1 MIILRPFL
9 LDSPS
14 CLNYSQINKKAG
26 RLGGLEAGMLEN
38 HRSGKIQK
46 MLNG

>member
-1 MIILRPFL
+1 MIILSPFR
-9 LDSPS
+9 LDSRAR
-14 CLNYSQINKKAG
+14 LNYSQINKKAG